1 MKKFNSRVFLNLCCY
16 DIIVSCDFQDPL
28 VDFENWHLP
37 SFSHWLVFEWE
48 VHLPAGDTI
57 LLIGTFL
64 VERCLLMCLNEK
76 SLGPFASPFKGNVSQ
91 RKLKTKLTCVL
102 NIVSTI
108 YASTGY
114 DEIFISYIG
123 KFSDTFVC
131 VPRKVKRIT
140 LLEELLSLFKRIE

>member
-1 MKKFNSRVFLNLCCY
+1 MLLWHHCKLWFSTSTCWLWKLTFAKFVTLTGFWMGSSS
-16 DIIVSCDFQDPL
+16 DGW
-28 VDFENWHLP
+28 WHH
-37 SFSHWLVFEWE
+37 SFDWH
-48 VHLPAGDTI
+48 
-57 LLIGTFL
+57 FL

-76 SLGPFASPFKGNVSQ
+76 SLGPFASPLKGNVSQ

-102 NIVSTI
+102 NIVSTT
-108 YASTGY
+108 YAS
-114 DEIFISYIG
+114 SYWIWRNLYILG